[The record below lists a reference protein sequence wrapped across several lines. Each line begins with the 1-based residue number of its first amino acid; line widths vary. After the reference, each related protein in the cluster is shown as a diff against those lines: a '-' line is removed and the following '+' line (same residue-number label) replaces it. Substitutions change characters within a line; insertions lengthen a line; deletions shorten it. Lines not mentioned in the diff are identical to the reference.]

1 MSETE
6 FDRYAADYRATVN
19 EAAGIAGVDV
29 DRLAGHKARVLLG
42 LVEQRLGD
50 ATSRKVLDVGCG
62 IGLVDAELVGGV
74 GELHGIDTSQKSL
87 EEAARAVPSA
97 RFRHF
102 GGERV
107 PHADAAFDLVFAI
120 CVLHHVPPRDRLAL
134 VAEMARVTRPG
145 GIVALIEHNPL
156 NPVTRHIVSRCAF
169 DRDAVLLR
177 CGTGAPLLAGAGL
190 EPGGRGYI
198 AFWPQRSAFI
208 ERVEQRIG
216 WLPAGA
222 QYYVWAT
229 KGPAG
234 PAVPSVRR
242 RAGRADEEP

>member
-1 MSETE
+1 VSETE

-19 EAAGIAGVDV
+19 EATGIAGVDV
-29 DRLAGHKARVLLG
+29 DQLAAHKARLLLG
-42 LVEQRLGD
+42 LVARRLGD
-50 ATSRKVLDVGCG
+50 ARSRKVLDVGCG
-62 IGLVDAELVGGV
+62 IGLVDAELVSGV

-102 GGERV
+102 GGKRI
-107 PHADAAFDLVFAI
+107 PHADGAFDLVFTI
-120 CVLHHVPPRDRLAL
+120 CVLHHLAPRDRPAF

-145 GIVALIEHNPL
+145 GVVAIIEHNPL
-156 NPVTRHIVSRCAF
+156 NPMTRRIVSRCAF
-169 DRDAVLLR
+169 DQDAVLLR
-177 CGTGAPLLAGAGL
+177 CGTGARLLAGAGL
-190 EPGGRGYI
+190 ERGGRGYI
-198 AFWPQRSAFI
+198 AFWPRRSAFV

-222 QYYVWAT
+222 QYYVWGT

-234 PAVPSVRR
+234 AAIPPRPASRRPS
-242 RAGRADEEP
+242 